1 LLECRSRPRSTGAL
15 DPYPIALDQCPGKL
29 YCESVHIRISE
40 YIMAIQTTYTKAR
53 ANFAKLC
60 NEVAE
65 NREIVI
71 INRRGNEDVALVSAD
86 ELSSLI
92 ETAHLLR
99 SPKNAQRLL
108 AALNRARSR
117 KLKPQGVAKLR
128 QEIGLDE
135 ER

>member
-1 LLECRSRPRSTGAL
+1 
-15 DPYPIALDQCPGKL
+15 
-29 YCESVHIRISE
+29 
-40 YIMAIQTTYTKAR
+40 MAIQTTYTKAR
-53 ANFAKLC
+53 ANFARLC

-71 INRRGNEDVALVSAD
+71 INRRGSEDVALVSAD

-108 AALNRARSR
+108 AALNRARAR
-117 KLKPQGVAKLR
+117 RLKPQSVAKLGR
-128 QEIGLDE
+128 EMRLEE
-135 ER
+135 ERYHY

>member
-1 LLECRSRPRSTGAL
+1 
-15 DPYPIALDQCPGKL
+15 
-29 YCESVHIRISE
+29 
-40 YIMAIQTTYTKAR
+40 MAIQTTYTKAR

-71 INRRGNEDVALVSAD
+71 INRRGNEDVALVAAD

-108 AALNRARSR
+108 SALKRARTR
-117 KLKPQGVAKLR
+117 KLKPRSVAELR
-128 QEIGLDE
+128 REMGFGKE
-135 ER
+135 E